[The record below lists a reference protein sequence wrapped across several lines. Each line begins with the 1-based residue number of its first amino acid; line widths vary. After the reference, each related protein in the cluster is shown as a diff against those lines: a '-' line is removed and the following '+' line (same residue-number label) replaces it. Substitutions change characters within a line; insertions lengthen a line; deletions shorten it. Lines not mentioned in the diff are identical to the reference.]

1 MEAGALCRAVESY
14 LRRKNDGHLIRI
26 VGPAFEMVR
35 GWAAAGIPLRVVE
48 RGIDRR
54 YDRYYARGPKR
65 HPLRIEFCEADV
77 LDLFDEWKRAVGVG
91 TSPGFGGGET
101 ETGAAGDEAGAAG
114 DQAGAA
120 GDEAGAAGVAGDEAA
135 PRRTRPEGRGSL
147 AKHLDAL
154 AARLSAWEPPPGAA
168 ALDGL
173 LAEARAAVDDA
184 RSGGRALRGAARRG
198 VIERLAA
205 LDGRFPAV
213 ARADAGD
220 AVLRE
225 VEAEAR
231 LSLEPFRNRM
241 PPPAFAA
248 ALEAATDRLLAERL
262 RWPRLAFD

>member
-91 TSPGFGGGET
+91 ASAGFGGGET
-101 ETGAAGDEAGAAG
+101 ESGA
-114 DQAGAA
+114 
-120 GDEAGAAGVAGDEAA
+120 AGDEAA
-135 PRRTRPEGRGSL
+135 PRRTRPEARGSL
-147 AKHLDAL
+147 VKHLDAL

-173 LAEARAAVDDA
+173 LAEARAAVDEA
-184 RSGGRALRGAARRG
+184 RSGGRALRGTARRS

-205 LDGRFPAV
+205 LDGRFPAA
-213 ARADAGD
+213 ARADAGE

-241 PPPAFAA
+241 PPPAFAS